1 MSTTHDAAMPLL
13 VRSIEQLG
21 PTTLGIT
28 WTDGHTSRWELAHLR
43 RHCQCASCVDEWTRE
58 RLLDPKTVSED
69 LRAVQIQSVGR
80 YALTI
85 TFADGHSTG
94 IYPFTRLRELC
105 QCEECEA
112 ARRQL

>member
-1 MSTTHDAAMPLL
+1 MSTNDPSRPLL

-21 PTTLGIT
+21 PTTLGVA
-28 WTDGHTSRWELAHLR
+28 WTDGHASRWEIAHLR

-58 RLLDPKTVSED
+58 RLLDAKTVRDD
-69 LRAVQIQSVGR
+69 LKATQIDSVGR

-85 TFADGHSTG
+85 AFADGHGTG

-105 QCEECEA
+105 QCEACGGVK
-112 ARRQL
+112 ARGA